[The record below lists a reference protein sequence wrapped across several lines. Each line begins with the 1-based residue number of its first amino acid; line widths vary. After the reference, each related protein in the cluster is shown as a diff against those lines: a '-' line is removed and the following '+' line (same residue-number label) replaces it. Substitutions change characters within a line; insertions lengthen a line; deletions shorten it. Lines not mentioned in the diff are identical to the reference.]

1 MVELAIRF
9 SLLAI
14 GMFGLWYYRQPNLMS
29 HLEAGAFVA
38 TYSGFLYLLERRGMR
53 SPLVSSVVSALDA
66 AAIAALLVTTGTS
79 GTLGIFAAVPLAYAV
94 RYHGVSGTFVAPLA
108 GALIL
113 SAHNLLAQSPITES
127 LILQAIAGFCMCI
140 FSDRP
145 AESKVIAPKSESLQI
160 EGLTLENFR
169 SAVIE
174 TDNEEFDQLKESYR
188 KLREHSQNLE
198 SRSKKN
204 HWIVEL
210 TEAVHQES
218 GQPLQNLASRLR
230 GICQAKGL
238 TLYSSGT
245 SAGSLVVQA
254 FSGDVPAQVQ
264 TRRISVG
271 RDQSESVMRECAT
284 RALRDTKED
293 SHTTTVVLRARQ
305 RMIGM
310 IWIQC
315 DDEDDLARA
324 RETIEFLGDT
334 LGQLVQDVLQ
344 VQVMKA
350 RERELEVLYQV
361 SSVSLGSETPGTLL
375 ARVIRELK
383 DSITSDTIAAY
394 VLDGEELISVASE
407 GTPMRLVEAMSFA
420 RGPGIPG
427 WLKLGA
433 PDLLIADTHDDPRVN
448 KDFLM
453 KSRIGSYGLV
463 PIRVGETI
471 YGALSAASIRAGG
484 LSDRDLQSLQL
495 IARELGQAISRL
507 DGSMKSGGGLVTP
520 QELQEILSTKSGS
533 LIILDPL
540 RKEELKTEFGN
551 HALDH
556 CIKKFSAS
564 LRSMLPNGG
573 VVCRRDEDIVVFVP
587 DLDELAARQWAN
599 EAAASASMMSFHAPD
614 TGRLTPFAVRA
625 KVSNFQPMAQQP
637 INPVEITSS
646 L

>member
-9 SLLAI
+9 SLILI
-14 GMFGLWYYRQPNLMS
+14 GMFGLWYYRQPNLLL
-29 HLEAGAFVA
+29 HLEVGAFISA
-38 TYSGFLYLLERRGMR
+38 YSGFVYLLERRGMR
-53 SPLVSSVVSALDA
+53 SPMVSSVVSALDA

-94 RYHGVSGTFVAPLA
+94 RYHRVSGAFVAPLA

-113 SAHNLLAQSPITES
+113 SAHNLMAQSPITES
-127 LILQAIAGFCMCI
+127 LLLQAVAGFCMCI
-140 FSDRP
+140 FADRP
-145 AESKVIAPKSESLQI
+145 AEVPVKISEEQPRF
-160 EGLTLENFR
+160 EGLNLESFR

-230 GICQAKGL
+230 SICQAKGL

-245 SAGSLVVQA
+245 STGSLVVQA
-254 FSGDVPAQVQ
+254 FSGDVPVQAQ

-271 RDQSESVMRECAT
+271 RDQSEAVIREGAT
-284 RALRDTKED
+284 RALRDTSED

-315 DDEDDLARA
+315 DDAESLANA
-324 RETIEFLGDT
+324 KETIEFLGET
-334 LGQLVQDVLQ
+334 LGQLVQDVIS
-344 VQVMKA
+344 VQSMKA

-383 DSITSDTIAAY
+383 DTITSDSIAAY
-394 VLDGEELISVASE
+394 VLDGEELISIASE
-407 GTPMRLVEAMSFA
+407 GVSMRLVEAMSFA
-420 RGPGIPG
+420 RGPGISG

-433 PDLLIADTHDDPRVN
+433 PDLLLGDTHDDARVN
-448 KDFLM
+448 KEFLM
-453 KSRIGSYGLV
+453 RSRIGSYGLV
-463 PIRVGETI
+463 PIRVGDTI
-471 YGALSAASIRAGG
+471 YGALSAGSIRAGG

-495 IARELGQAISRL
+495 IARELGQAIARL
-507 DGSMKSGGGLVTP
+507 DGTMKPGGGLATP
-520 QELQEILSTKSGS
+520 QELQEILRVKSGS

-551 HALDH
+551 NALDH
-556 CIKKFSAS
+556 CIKKFASS

-573 VVCRRDEDIVVFVP
+573 VICRREEDVVVFVP
-587 DLDELAARQWAN
+587 DLDEFSARQWAN
-599 EAAASASMMSFHAPD
+599 EASASASMMSFHAPD
-614 TGRLTPFAVRA
+614 TGRLTPFAIRA
-625 KVSNFQPMAQQP
+625 KVSNFEPAPTQPV
-637 INPVEITSS
+637 NPVENAST